1 MAIISKNMETQ
12 EKIIS
17 TFEEL
22 QKAIYDLKHQIV
34 EFELLFNQACNRH
47 IESNF
52 QKEWLLDR
60 ISSRHDMITLR
71 HDAMLL
77 IRDTVS
83 AFRDFDGYFLDLKQ
97 LLQSIELLMLN
108 HADEEE
114 YEIAAIIKK
123 WYEKFTQAIDFVG
136 DLTY

>member
-22 QKAIYDLKHQIV
+22 QTTIYDLKNQIV

-47 IESNF
+47 IDSNF

-77 IRDTVS
+77 IRETVS
-83 AFRDFDGYFLDLKQ
+83 AFRDFDGYFLDVKQ
-97 LLQSIELLMLN
+97 LLQSIELLMFN
-108 HADEEE
+108 HAEEEE

-123 WYEKFTQAIDFVG
+123 WHDKFAQAIYFVG

>member
-123 WYEKFTQAIDFVG
+123 WHEKFAQAIYFVS
-136 DLTY
+136 DLIY

>member
-22 QKAIYDLKHQIV
+22 QTTIYDLKNQIV

-47 IESNF
+47 IDSNF

-77 IRDTVS
+77 IRETVS
-83 AFRDFDGYFLDLKQ
+83 AFRDFDGYFLDVKQ

-108 HADEEE
+108 HAEEEE

-123 WYEKFTQAIDFVG
+123 WHDKFVQAVYFVG